1 MADERDTEVLTVA
14 AVRENGTILFNER
27 QQIFRPGANLK
38 RSSKSLTRLADAAGK
53 REPVLATLD
62 PRKGTVEKLEEA
74 DGRMKDEF
82 LRTMIFLDKPAKPV
96 KIDVSKLDP
105 ITSNTV
111 DLKIKWPAFALCK
124 TVIPNFAKA
133 QEIFDFCAKQTCS
146 LGGPFDI
153 SPCIPFQYVIDG
165 CYARAHKM
173 RKIITEKYR
182 FCCEKVFSFAID
194 GNDELSVKADKW
206 GGCCVNWWYH
216 VAPLVRVKF
225 TFAPNVSFNLAMVI
239 DPGMFDAPVMLSK
252 WLSAQENPVCSN
264 FARVSKYSIQS
275 GEAYTP
281 GDNQGITFTTDPGYV
296 KTDQKLQQYANLV
309 TC

>member
-14 AVRENGTILFNER
+14 AVRDNGTILFNER
-27 QQIFRPGANLK
+27 HQIFRPGANLK
-38 RSSKSLTRLADAAGK
+38 RSSTALRRLNDAAGK
-53 REPVLATLD
+53 REPVFATLD
-62 PRKGTVEKLEEA
+62 SKRGTVEKIEEP
-74 DGRMKDEF
+74 DGRARDTF
-82 LRTMIFLDKPAKPV
+82 LSALTFLEKPARPLA
-96 KIDVSKLDP
+96 IDTRKLDP
-105 ITSNTV
+105 VTSNIV
-111 DLKIKWPAFALCK
+111 DLKIKWPTFALCK
-124 TVIPNFAKA
+124 TVIPNYAKA
-133 QEIFDFCAKQTCS
+133 KEIFDFCAAQTCS

-225 TFAPNVSFNLAMVI
+225 SFGPGVSFTFAMVI
-239 DPGMFDAPVMLSK
+239 DPGMFDAPVMLST
-252 WLSAQENPVCSN
+252 WLSAQENPACSN
-264 FARVSKYSIQS
+264 NARVSKYSIQS
-275 GEAYTP
+275 GSAYTP
-281 GDNQGITFTTDPGYV
+281 GDFQGITFTTDPGYV
-296 KTDQKLQQYANLV
+296 KTDQKLTQYANLV